1 MKEGQ
6 FSETAIGVASLR
18 AQHYENDKPLI
29 YADAYAGLLLGK
41 SEREWARQLELM
53 LVSEADR
60 ERIEFVPDPAERER
74 AMCRAIRF
82 SGTVLVTYRCAQEW
96 TQEALADGASQLVVL
111 GAGLDSM
118 CLQFSEHSGDLQ
130 IFEVDHPAT
139 QRHKRQRMAECGLVP
154 RHSTEFLPV
163 DFEIFDLSAAL
174 DASSFCQDRQTIVTW
189 LNCTYFLTGRAIVDT
204 FETLSRKIS
213 TGSIVIFDLYDQ
225 EIERSPHETE
235 ADRRMAS
242 VTTSLG
248 EPPAVSLRPSEVTT
262 TLGAMGYQ
270 NIEMI
275 RPETVKPW
283 HEMARGLG
291 YDFMS
296 GSYVVRATR

>member
-1 MKEGQ
+1 MNKGQ

-29 YADAYAGLLLGK
+29 FADAYAGLLLGRP
-41 SEREWARQLELM
+41 ERERARQLGLM

-60 ERIEFVPDPAERER
+60 ERIESIPDPAEREG

-96 TQEALADGASQLVVL
+96 IESALADGASQLVVL
-111 GAGLDSM
+111 GAGLDST
-118 CLQFSEHSGDLQ
+118 CLQFAEYSGDLQ
-130 IFEVDHPAT
+130 IFEIDHPAT
-139 QRHKRQRMAECGLVP
+139 QRHKRQQMAECDLVP
-154 RHSTEFLPV
+154 RHGTEFLPV
-163 DFEIFDLSAAL
+163 DFETSDLGTVL
-174 DASSFCQDRQTIVTW
+174 DASSFREDRQTIVTW
-189 LNCTYFLTGRAIVDT
+189 MNCTYFLTRRAIVDT
-204 FETLSRKIS
+204 FEILSRKIS

-225 EIERSPHETE
+225 DTERSPHESE
-235 ADRRMAS
+235 ADQRMAS
-242 VTTSLG
+242 VTSSLG
-248 EPPAVSLRPSEVTT
+248 EPPAVSLRPNEVTT

-270 NIEMI
+270 NMEII
-275 RPETVKPW
+275 LPETAKPW

-296 GSYVVRATR
+296 GSYVVRAAR